1 MSKPVAPTRADAMS
15 AGKQVIESGQLER
28 RLTDL
33 VALRTES
40 QDPAQTAVLEQYLR
54 EMMRPMLLE
63 MGFDVALHD
72 NPVLKAPPLLLARSC

>member
-40 QDPAQTAVLEQYLR
+40 QDPGADCCIGTV
-54 EMMRPMLLE
+54 
-63 MGFDVALHD
+63 
-72 NPVLKAPPLLLARSC
+72 LARNDASDIA